1 MFKMLVKVHKNPEG
15 RIVLAICDNEL
26 IRKKFV
32 EGDLQLDL
40 TGDFYRGEEKSEDEI
55 KAMIK
60 EANVINAVGE
70 ESIKFLKKI
79 KLVDED
85 KIITVAGV
93 PHAEVVIVR
102 EE

>member
-1 MFKMLVKVHKNPEG
+1 MIAKIHKNPEG
-15 RIVLAICDNEL
+15 RTVLAICDNEL

-40 TGDFYRGEEKSEDEI
+40 TGEFYHGEEKTDDEV
-55 KAMIK
+55 KEMIK
-60 EANVINAVGE
+60 EVNVINAVGE
-70 ESIKFLKKI
+70 KCIEFLKSL

-85 KIITVAGV
+85 RIMKVAGV

-102 EE
+102 ED